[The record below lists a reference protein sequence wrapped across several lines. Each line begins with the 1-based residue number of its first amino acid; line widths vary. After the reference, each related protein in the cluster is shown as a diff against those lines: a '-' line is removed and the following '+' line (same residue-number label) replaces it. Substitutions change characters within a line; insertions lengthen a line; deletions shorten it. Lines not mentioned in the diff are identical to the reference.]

1 MYIMSRYNLNNECL
15 YLKYF
20 FFFVKIINCALNWVA
35 IKINADNGIKF
46 ISQRNIG
53 LEKFVELSLSIKV
66 F

>member
-1 MYIMSRYNLNNECL
+1 MFVFKIL
-15 YLKYF
+15 